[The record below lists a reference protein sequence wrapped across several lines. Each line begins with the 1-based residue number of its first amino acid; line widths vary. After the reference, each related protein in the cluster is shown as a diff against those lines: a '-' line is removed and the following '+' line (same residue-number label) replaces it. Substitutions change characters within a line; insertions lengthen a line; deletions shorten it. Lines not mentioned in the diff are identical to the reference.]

1 MKLNDILKTM
11 ITESSR
17 IDFLVNK
24 YIDTDDLNQK
34 LTDEELF
41 ALIVADPETKLKT
54 DTDIDEFGG
63 DFSVIKK
70 VGPYAQWIIKTYLN
84 QRPKDTEGQFLDLS
98 DRIASNAAKM
108 MKSQFMEDLYKIN
121 DDLIKFHRFKS
132 NLPQGKRD
140 INKLSVSELADLM
153 LPFSLEKKVSNKEK
167 VEAKKTF
174 EFPGSEVIFRGKNWT
189 VVKIED
195 KGYDGKKAA
204 DFFGGYGLKSGVG
217 ETNWC
222 TAAPGSKTQFD
233 HYISKGPLFVILPQE
248 DVSYGEKTGLPA
260 NRYQFSFETNNFM
273 DKDDRPVDVQKL
285 LNGPMKELKPLFRKE
300 FGKSLMIGSSNEFS
314 VKGFK
319 HGAIGMFIS
328 LYGFDEIF
336 EALPESVTEIYIQG
350 ERGEDLNLVLPD
362 SISKFKNLK
371 ALMLTNCLGKV
382 SDNVCTLTELKYVG
396 FPDNPNLKQI
406 PDCIGDLPNLKAL
419 SLVGQKMNL
428 PTSVKNNFEQER
440 PGLFLKKTRL

>member
-1 MKLNDILKTM
+1 M

-24 YIDTDDLNQK
+24 YIGAEEPNQK
-34 LTDEELF
+34 LTNEELF
-41 ALIVADPETKLKT
+41 SLIVADPESKLKSET
-54 DTDIDEFGG
+54 DVDEFDG
-63 DFSVIKK
+63 DFSVFKK
-70 VGPYAQWIIKTYLN
+70 VGPYAQWIIKQYLSIVPN
-84 QRPKDTEGQFLDLS
+84 VPEDDEENFRDELKRLRNLFW
-98 DRIASNAAKM
+98 
-108 MKSQFMEDLYKIN
+108 EDLYKIN
-121 DDLIKFHRFKS
+121 DDLEKFHRFKG
-132 NLPQGKRD
+132 NLPQDKRD

-153 LPFSLEKKVSNKEK
+153 LPFSLEKKVSNREK

-174 EFPGSEVIFRGKNWT
+174 EFPGSKVIFRGKNWT

-195 KGYDGKKAA
+195 KGTEGKKAA

-222 TAAPGSKTQFD
+222 TAAPGSRTQFD
-233 HYISKGPLFVILPQE
+233 YYIDKGPLFVILPKE

-273 DKDDRPVDVQKL
+273 DKDDRPVDVQQL

-300 FGKSLMIGSSNEFS
+300 FGKSLMVGSSNEFS

-319 HGAIGMFIS
+319 HGAVGMFIS

-336 EALPESVTEIYIQG
+336 EALPDSVTEIYIQG
-350 ERGEDLNLVLPD
+350 ERGEDLNLELPD

-371 ALMLTNCLGKV
+371 ALMVTNCLSKV
-382 SDNVCTLTELKYVG
+382 SDNICSLTELKYVG
-396 FPDNPNLKQI
+396 FPDNPNLKRI
-406 PDCIGDLPNLKAL
+406 PDCIGDLPKLRAL

-440 PGLFLKKTRL
+440 PGLFMKKTKL

>member
-24 YIDTDDLNQK
+24 YIGAEEPNQK
-34 LTDEELF
+34 LTNEELF
-41 ALIVADPETKLKT
+41 SLIVADPESKLKSET
-54 DTDIDEFGG
+54 DVDEFDG
-63 DFSVIKK
+63 DFSVFKK
-70 VGPYAQWIIKTYLN
+70 VGPYAQWIIKQYLSIVPN
-84 QRPKDTEGQFLDLS
+84 VPEDDEENFRDELKRLRNLFW
-98 DRIASNAAKM
+98 
-108 MKSQFMEDLYKIN
+108 EDLYKIN
-121 DDLIKFHRFKS
+121 DDLMKFHRFKG
-132 NLPQGKRD
+132 NLPQDKRD

-153 LPFSLEKKVSNKEK
+153 LPFSLEKKVSNREK

-174 EFPGSEVIFRGKNWT
+174 EFPGSKVIFRGKNWT

-195 KGYDGKKAA
+195 KGTEGKKAA

-222 TAAPGSKTQFD
+222 TAAPGSRSRFD
-233 HYISKGPLFVILPQE
+233 YYIDKGPLFVILPKE

-273 DKDDRPVDVQKL
+273 DKDDRPVDVQQL

-300 FGKSLMIGSSNEFS
+300 FGKSLMVGSSNEFS
-314 VKGFK
+314 VRGFK
-319 HGAIGMFIS
+319 HGAVGMFIS

-336 EALPESVTEIYIQG
+336 EALPDSVTEIYIQG
-350 ERGEDLNLVLPD
+350 ERGEDLNLELPD

-371 ALMLTNCLGKV
+371 ALMVTNCLSKV
-382 SDNVCTLTELKYVG
+382 SDNICSLTELKYVG
-396 FPDNPNLKQI
+396 FPDNPNLKRI
-406 PDCIGDLPNLKAL
+406 PDCIGDLPKLRAL

-440 PGLFLKKTRL
+440 PGLFMKKTKL

>member
-1 MKLNDILKTM
+1 M

-41 ALIVADPETKLKT
+41 SLIVADPETKIKT
-54 DTDIDEFGG
+54 DIDIDEFEG
-63 DFSVIKK
+63 DFTVFKK
-70 VGPYAQWIIKTYLN
+70 VGPYSQWIIRQYLSIK
-84 QRPKDTEGQFLDLS
+84 PEID
-98 DRIASNAAKM
+98 
-108 MKSQFMEDLYKIN
+108 EDDKENYRDELKKERNLFWENLYKIN
-121 DDLIKFHRFKS
+121 DDLLKFHRFKS

-140 INKLSVSELADLM
+140 INKLSVSELAELM

-233 HYISKGPLFVILPQE
+233 HYINKGPLFVIIPQE

-273 DKDDRPVDVQKL
+273 DKDDRPIDVQKL

-300 FGKSLMIGSSNEFS
+300 FGKSLMLGSSNEFS

-319 HGAIGMFIS
+319 HGPVGMFIS

-336 EALPESVTEIYIQG
+336 EALPDSVTEIYIQG
-350 ERGEDLNLVLPD
+350 ERGEDLDLVLPD

-371 ALMLTNCLGKV
+371 ALMVTHCLSKV
-382 SDNVCTLTELKYVG
+382 SDNICNLNELKYVG
-396 FPDNPNLKQI
+396 FPDNPNLKEI
-406 PDCIGDLPNLKAL
+406 PECIGDLPKLKAI

>member
-1 MKLNDILKTM
+1 M

-24 YIDTDDLNQK
+24 YIGAEEPNQK
-34 LTDEELF
+34 LTNEELF
-41 ALIVADPETKLKT
+41 SLIVADPESKLKSET
-54 DTDIDEFGG
+54 DVDEFDG
-63 DFSVIKK
+63 DFSVFKK
-70 VGPYAQWIIKTYLN
+70 VGPYAQWIIKQYLSIVPN
-84 QRPKDTEGQFLDLS
+84 VPEDDEENFRDELKRLRNLFW
-98 DRIASNAAKM
+98 
-108 MKSQFMEDLYKIN
+108 EDLYKIN
-121 DDLIKFHRFKS
+121 DDLMKFHRFKG
-132 NLPQGKRD
+132 NLPQDKRD

-153 LPFSLEKKVSNKEK
+153 LPFSLEKKVSNREK

-174 EFPGSEVIFRGKNWT
+174 EFPGSKVIFRGKNWT

-195 KGYDGKKAA
+195 KGTEGKKAA

-222 TAAPGSKTQFD
+222 TAAPGSRSRFD
-233 HYISKGPLFVILPQE
+233 YYIDKGPLFVILPKE

-273 DKDDRPVDVQKL
+273 DKDDRPVDVQQL

-300 FGKSLMIGSSNEFS
+300 FGKSLMVGSSNEFS
-314 VKGFK
+314 VRGFK
-319 HGAIGMFIS
+319 HGAMGMFIS

-336 EALPESVTEIYIQG
+336 EALPDSVTEIYIQG
-350 ERGEDLNLVLPD
+350 ERGEDLNLELPD

-371 ALMLTNCLGKV
+371 ALMVTNCLSKV
-382 SDNVCTLTELKYVG
+382 SDNICSLTELKYVG
-396 FPDNPNLKQI
+396 FPDNPNLKRI
-406 PDCIGDLPNLKAL
+406 PDCIGDLPKLRAL

-440 PGLFLKKTRL
+440 PGLFMKKTKL

>member
-1 MKLNDILKTM
+1 M

-41 ALIVADPETKLKT
+41 SLIVADPETKIKT
-54 DTDIDEFGG
+54 DIDIDEFEG
-63 DFSVIKK
+63 DFTVFKK
-70 VGPYAQWIIKTYLN
+70 VGPYSQWIIRQYLSIK
-84 QRPKDTEGQFLDLS
+84 PEID
-98 DRIASNAAKM
+98 
-108 MKSQFMEDLYKIN
+108 EDDKENYRDELKRERNLFWENLYKIN
-121 DDLIKFHRFKS
+121 DDLLKFHRFKS

-140 INKLSVSELADLM
+140 INKLSVSELAELM

-233 HYISKGPLFVILPQE
+233 HYINKGPLFVIIPQE

-300 FGKSLMIGSSNEFS
+300 FGKSLMLGSSNEFS

-319 HGAIGMFIS
+319 HGPVGMFIS

-336 EALPESVTEIYIQG
+336 EALPDSVTEIYIQG
-350 ERGEDLNLVLPD
+350 ERGEDLDLVLPD
-362 SISKFKNLK
+362 LISKFKNLK
-371 ALMLTNCLGKV
+371 ALMVTHCLSKV
-382 SDNVCTLTELKYVG
+382 SDNICNLNELKYVG
-396 FPDNPNLKQI
+396 FPDNPNLKEI
-406 PDCIGDLPNLKAL
+406 PECIGDLPKLKAI

>member
-1 MKLNDILKTM
+1 M

-24 YIDTDDLNQK
+24 YIGAEEPNQK
-34 LTDEELF
+34 LTNEELF
-41 ALIVADPETKLKT
+41 SLIVADPESKLKSET
-54 DTDIDEFGG
+54 DVDEFDG
-63 DFSVIKK
+63 DFSVFKK
-70 VGPYAQWIIKTYLN
+70 VGPYAQWIIKQYLSIVPN
-84 QRPKDTEGQFLDLS
+84 VPEDDEENFRDELKRLRNLFW
-98 DRIASNAAKM
+98 
-108 MKSQFMEDLYKIN
+108 EDLYKIN
-121 DDLIKFHRFKS
+121 DDLMKFHRFKG
-132 NLPQGKRD
+132 NLPQDKRD

-153 LPFSLEKKVSNKEK
+153 LPFSLEKKVSNREK

-174 EFPGSEVIFRGKNWT
+174 EFPGSKVIFRGKNWT

-195 KGYDGKKAA
+195 KGTEGKKAA

-222 TAAPGSKTQFD
+222 TAAPGSRTQFD
-233 HYISKGPLFVILPQE
+233 YYIDKGPLFVILPKE

-273 DKDDRPVDVQKL
+273 DKDDRPVDVQQL

-300 FGKSLMIGSSNEFS
+300 FGKSLMVGSSNEFS

-319 HGAIGMFIS
+319 HGAVGMFIS

-336 EALPESVTEIYIQG
+336 EALPDSVTEIYIQG
-350 ERGEDLNLVLPD
+350 ERGEDLNLELPD

-371 ALMLTNCLGKV
+371 ALMVTNCLSKV
-382 SDNVCTLTELKYVG
+382 SDNICSLTELKYVG

-406 PDCIGDLPNLKAL
+406 PDCIGDLPKLRAL

-440 PGLFLKKTRL
+440 PGLFMKKTKL

>member
-1 MKLNDILKTM
+1 M

-24 YIDTDDLNQK
+24 YIGAEEPNQK
-34 LTDEELF
+34 LTNEELF
-41 ALIVADPETKLKT
+41 SLIVADPESKLKSET
-54 DTDIDEFGG
+54 DVDEFDG
-63 DFSVIKK
+63 DFSVFKK
-70 VGPYAQWIIKTYLN
+70 VGPYAQWIIKQYLSIVPN
-84 QRPKDTEGQFLDLS
+84 VPEDDEENFRDELKRLRNLFW
-98 DRIASNAAKM
+98 
-108 MKSQFMEDLYKIN
+108 EDLYKIN
-121 DDLIKFHRFKS
+121 DDLMKFHRFKG
-132 NLPQGKRD
+132 NLPQDKRD

-153 LPFSLEKKVSNKEK
+153 LPFSLEKKVSNREK

-174 EFPGSEVIFRGKNWT
+174 EFPGSKVIFRGKNWT

-195 KGYDGKKAA
+195 KGTEGKKAA

-222 TAAPGSKTQFD
+222 TAAPGSRSRFD
-233 HYISKGPLFVILPQE
+233 YYIDKGPLFVILPKE

-273 DKDDRPVDVQKL
+273 DKDDRPVDVQQL

-300 FGKSLMIGSSNEFS
+300 FGKSLMVGSSNEFS
-314 VKGFK
+314 VRGFK
-319 HGAIGMFIS
+319 HGAVGMFIS

-336 EALPESVTEIYIQG
+336 EALPDSVTEIYIQG
-350 ERGEDLNLVLPD
+350 ERGEDLNLELPD

-371 ALMLTNCLGKV
+371 ALMVTNCLSKV
-382 SDNVCTLTELKYVG
+382 SDNICSLTELKYVG
-396 FPDNPNLKQI
+396 FPDNPNLKRI
-406 PDCIGDLPNLKAL
+406 PDCIGDLPKLRAL

-440 PGLFLKKTRL
+440 PGLFMKKTKL

>member
-1 MKLNDILKTM
+1 M
-11 ITESSR
+11 
-17 IDFLVNK
+17 
-24 YIDTDDLNQK
+24 
-34 LTDEELF
+34 
-41 ALIVADPETKLKT
+41 
-54 DTDIDEFGG
+54 
-63 DFSVIKK
+63 
-70 VGPYAQWIIKTYLN
+70 
-84 QRPKDTEGQFLDLS
+84 
-98 DRIASNAAKM
+98 
-108 MKSQFMEDLYKIN
+108 
-121 DDLIKFHRFKS
+121 KFHRFKS

-140 INKLSVSELADLM
+140 INKLSVSELAELM

-233 HYISKGPLFVILPQE
+233 HYINKGPLFVIIPQE

-273 DKDDRPVDVQKL
+273 DKDDRPIDVQKL

-300 FGKSLMIGSSNEFS
+300 FGKSLMLGSSNEFS

-319 HGAIGMFIS
+319 HGPVGMFIS

-336 EALPESVTEIYIQG
+336 EALPDSVTEIYIQG
-350 ERGEDLNLVLPD
+350 ERGEDLDLVLPD

-371 ALMLTNCLGKV
+371 ALMVTHCLSKV
-382 SDNVCTLTELKYVG
+382 SDNICNLNELKYVG
-396 FPDNPNLKQI
+396 FPDNPNLKEI
-406 PDCIGDLPNLKAL
+406 PECIGDLPKLKAI